1 MEHTTSDEH
10 KHVMHDENM
19 TPYQRFVS
27 RVLWKIFELSTLEV
41 VLTFLHLLLFAAVT
55 FGIVH
60 GSGGHG

>member
-1 MEHTTSDEH
+1 MEHESREEH
-10 KHVMHDENM
+10 KHVLLNDNM

-27 RVLWKIFELSTLEV
+27 RVLWKIFELSTIEV